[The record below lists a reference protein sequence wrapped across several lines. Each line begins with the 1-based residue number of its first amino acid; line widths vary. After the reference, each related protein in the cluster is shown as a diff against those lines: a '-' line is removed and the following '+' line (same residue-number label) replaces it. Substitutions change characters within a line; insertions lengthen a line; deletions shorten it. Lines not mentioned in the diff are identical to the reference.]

1 MLNFQNLR
9 LKLRYLGIG
18 FGLGAFTTAAVAIT
32 LNAPVAPAD
41 PGTVALSKLPEQ
53 KPIVETVA
61 PRPVTATLAPAP
73 SPTPAPVETTASV
86 VSPPTPI
93 GETKT
98 VSKETRFGNG
108 RVETKWEFTG
118 SDRPSSQV
126 CSYIELSP
134 TGNIVTKIAV
144 DGKPVSQNRVRSG
157 SLVQAALSKC
167 VWFGSNS

>member
-1 MLNFQNLR
+1 MLNFQTLR

-18 FGLGAFTTAAVAIT
+18 FGVGVFSTAFVAIS
-32 LNAPVAPAD
+32 LNAPTAPAD

-53 KPIVETVA
+53 KPVVETVA
-61 PRPVTATLAPAP
+61 PRPVSATLAPAP
-73 SPTPAPVETTASV
+73 TPQPVETTASV
-86 VSPPTPI
+86 VAPTSAPV

-98 VSKETRFGNG
+98 VSKEARFGNG

-126 CSYIELSP
+126 CSYVELSP

-144 DGKPVSQNRVRSG
+144 DGKPTPQNRVRSG

-167 VWFGSNS
+167 IWFGSNS